1 MYDTHIY
8 DVLFAYKCETKS
20 GSAFVSVLLWHQ
32 IQMFEAARTW
42 ISFFCYQ
49 TFGDKFSNLPEKA
62 NEKQIKSLNI
72 IDI

>member
-8 DVLFAYKCETKS
+8 DVLFAYKCVKQSQDLPLSLSCSDIRFKCLKQQEHEFHS
-20 GSAFVSVLLWHQ
+20 
-32 IQMFEAARTW
+32 
-42 ISFFCYQ
+42 
-49 TFGDKFSNLPEKA
+49 FGDKFSNLPEKA